1 MGGVRLPSW
10 GPVSVRLLAVSG
22 NHPCAAARHV
32 QECRP
37 SACAEVT
44 VYWQG
49 VPRASTEEPF
59 FLPQKCLSE
68 EGVRTGGLGDRKQT
82 GLAVILEAG
91 PVLST

>member
-1 MGGVRLPSW
+1 MGEVRLPSW
-10 GPVSVRLLAVSG
+10 GPFSVRLLVVSG
-22 NHPCAAARHV
+22 NHPRAAVLHV
-32 QECRP
+32 QECCP
-37 SACAEVT
+37 SAGAEVT
-44 VYWQG
+44 VSWQG

-82 GLAVILEAG
+82 RLAVILEAG